1 MNSKLF
7 FRYATM
13 NSAKSAELL
22 MKAYNF
28 EERGLK
34 ILCIKPSIDDREGK
48 NVIKSRVGIE
58 RECKF
63 VKPTDNIYDGVKKLL
78 ENGGKIDW
86 ILADESQFFK
96 KEQIDQL
103 GDIVDELDIN
113 VICYGLRADFR
124 TELFEGSKR
133 LFEIADSIEEMKS
146 SCSCGRKSIINA
158 RIDKNGNVVTNGEQI
173 EIGGNDRYVSLCR
186 KCYKKLR
193 N

>member
-58 RECKF
+58 RECKM

-158 RIDKNGNVVTNGEQI
+158 RIDENGNVVTNGEQI
-173 EIGGNDRYVSLCR
+173 EIGGNERYVSLCR

>member
-58 RECKF
+58 RECKM

-158 RIDKNGNVVTNGEQI
+158 RIDENGNVVTNGEQI

>member
-13 NSAKSAELL
+13 NSTKSAELL

-34 ILCIKPSIDDREGK
+34 ILCIKPSIDGREGK

-58 RECKF
+58 RECKMI
-63 VKPTDNIYDGVKKLL
+63 KPTDNIYDGVKKLL

-86 ILADESQFFK
+86 VLADESQFFK

-133 LFEIADSIEEMKS
+133 LFEIANRAIFFIAISDTYF
-146 SCSCGRKSIINA
+146 II
-158 RIDKNGNVVTNGEQI
+158 G
-173 EIGGNDRYVSLCR
+173 
-186 KCYKKLR
+186 KCLIWLIC
-193 N
+193 NIS

>member
-58 RECKF
+58 RECKM

-103 GDIVDELDIN
+103 GDIVDELEIN

-158 RIDKNGNVVTNGEQI
+158 RIDENGNVVTNGEQI

-193 N
+193 S

>member
-34 ILCIKPSIDDREGK
+34 ILCIKPSIDGREGK

-58 RECKF
+58 RECKM

-158 RIDKNGNVVTNGEQI
+158 RIDENGNVVTNGEQI

>member
-1 MNSKLF
+1 
-7 FRYATM
+7 
-13 NSAKSAELL
+13 

-63 VKPTDNIYDGVKKLL
+63 IKPTDNIYDGVKKLL

-103 GDIVDELDIN
+103 GDIVDELEIN

-158 RIDKNGNVVTNGEQI
+158 RIDENGNVVTNGEQI

>member
-58 RECKF
+58 RECKM

-103 GDIVDELDIN
+103 GDIVDELEIN

-158 RIDKNGNVVTNGEQI
+158 RIDENGNVVTNGEQI
-173 EIGGNDRYVSLCR
+173 EIGGNERYVSLCR

>member
-58 RECKF
+58 RECKM

-103 GDIVDELDIN
+103 GDIVDELGIN

-158 RIDKNGNVVTNGEQI
+158 RIDENGNVVTNGEQI

>member
-58 RECKF
+58 RECKM

-103 GDIVDELDIN
+103 GDIVDELEIN

-158 RIDKNGNVVTNGEQI
+158 RIDENGNVVTNGEQI

>member
-58 RECKF
+58 RECKM

-78 ENGGKIDW
+78 DNGGKIDW

-103 GDIVDELDIN
+103 GDIVDELEIN
-113 VICYGLRADFR
+113 VICCGVRADFR

-158 RIDKNGNVVTNGEQI
+158 RIDENGNVVTNGEQI

>member
-58 RECKF
+58 RECKM
-63 VKPTDNIYDGVKKLL
+63 VKPTDNIYDVVKKLL
-78 ENGGKIDW
+78 ENGGKMDW

-158 RIDKNGNVVTNGEQI
+158 RIDENGNVVTNGEQI

>member
-34 ILCIKPSIDDREGK
+34 ILCIKPSIDGREGK

-58 RECKF
+58 RECKM

-158 RIDKNGNVVTNGEQI
+158 RIDENGNVVTNGEQI
-173 EIGGNDRYVSLCR
+173 ELGGNDRYVSLCR